1 MEFSHV
7 PVLFQ
12 ETIDSL
18 SVRPDG
24 VYVCSG
30 GSDKDGRPGGK
41 RDDGAVRAKKL
52 AVHGQKVCC
61 IRDED
66 LVLWLHDVFVKNF

>member
-1 MEFSHV
+1 MMRKRNMYK
-7 PVLFQ
+7 VLRKN
-12 ETIDSL
+12 T
-18 SVRPDG
+18 
-24 VYVCSG
+24 G
-30 GSDKDGRPGGK
+30 GSDKDGQPGGK

-66 LVLWLHDVFVKNF
+66 LVLWLHDVFVKDF